1 MSVVNKKVSDQN
13 RQVAVGVSQ
22 SDREDLDQFKGKAVV
37 GVVRDVI
44 NHKVEQIIRAV
55 YLGLQE
61 QNVDCRK
68 GTALENFKADDW
80 VVIGIADHR
89 GYRFTPQTNTRLAMM
104 GLNGVSVLASLTRMR
119 LNGKAVVAV
128 QGSTLIAM
136 HGAVAQNARDQLFN
150 TEKLL
155 AMHRIAGKP
164 KLFS

>member
-1 MSVVNKKVSDQN
+1 MTIVKKTAPQN
-13 RQVAVGVSQ
+13 ATGATRNEQA
-22 SDREDLDQFKGKAVV
+22 DLAQFEGKAAV

-44 NHKVEQIIRAV
+44 NHKVEQIVRAV
-55 YLGLQE
+55 YLGLSE
-61 QNVDCRK
+61 QNVDCSK

-80 VVIGIADHR
+80 VVIGTADHR
-89 GYRFTPQTNTRLAMM
+89 GYRFSPDTNTRLAMM

-119 LNGKAVVAV
+119 FRGAPVVAA
-128 QGSTLIAM
+128 QGNTLIAM

-155 AMHRIAGKP
+155 TLHRTLGKP